1 MKSPNTRTAALSL
14 AALGALAGT
23 ASAQSTVLIN
33 DTFETDT
40 SGDYT
45 IVDDGTP
52 NGTQAF
58 NWDYA
63 AAGIPL
69 APRSQPGDAS
79 GLRLTANDTAGSSD
93 AWTLFHTTPIS
104 ADFYVLSVD
113 VWMNF
118 GSGSGTTEY
127 AEVGVG
133 GDY

>member
-1 MKSPNTRTAALSL
+1 MKSPNTQTAALSL
-14 AALGALAGT
+14 AALGALVGT
-23 ASAQSTVLIN
+23 ASAQSTVLIS

-79 GLRLTANDTAGSSD
+79 GLRLTANDTDGSAD
-93 AWTLFHTTPIS
+93 AWTLFHNTPVT
-104 ADFYVLSVD
+104 ADFYTLTVD
-113 VWMNF
+113 AYMNWEI
-118 GSGSGTTEY
+118 GR
-127 AEVGVG
+127 AHV
-133 GDY
+133 